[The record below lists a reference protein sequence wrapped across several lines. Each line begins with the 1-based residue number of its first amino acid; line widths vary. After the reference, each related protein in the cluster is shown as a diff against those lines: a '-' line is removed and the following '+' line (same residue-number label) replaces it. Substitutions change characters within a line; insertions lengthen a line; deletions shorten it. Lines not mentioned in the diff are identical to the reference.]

1 VVSGACCACPILG
14 AVTPALRRAFEGEL
28 DWTLDQAPDTEKRD
42 ASGQRVDEARLM
54 RYHQPAM
61 GAATTHAQAR

>member
-1 VVSGACCACPILG
+1 
-14 AVTPALRRAFEGEL
+14 LRRAFEGEL